1 MYLLLITP
9 FVIAVD
15 VPKVLPSLPSYL
27 RGVCPIAIAVFVP
40 LGPERW

>member
-15 VPKVLPSLPSYL
+15 VSKVLPSLPSYL
-27 RGVCPIAIAVFVP
+27 RGVCPIAVFVP
-40 LGPERW
+40 LGPECW